1 MMVLFGSSIR
11 RVSSRGW
18 REVYRVRAILLL
30 NGLMSVG
37 YTIIDVLV

>member
-1 MMVLFGSSIR
+1 MMVLLVQ
-11 RVSSRGW
+11 VSAEYPAEGW
-18 REVYRVRAILLL
+18 REVSRVRVMLLL